1 MRDGKIQRTE
11 NVPRS
16 KKVEIQQKLDS
27 NLRDMGIH
35 KLSDEGAGR
44 KIAFKS
50 TEVRKPQSYT
60 TYSSRLDDNPKEIVT
75 NSTNS
80 TTSTTSAN
88 STTSGPPIIVHP
100 ALLKRESQLEL
111 LAN

>member
-1 MRDGKIQRTE
+1 
-11 NVPRS
+11 
-16 KKVEIQQKLDS
+16 
-27 NLRDMGIH
+27 MGIH